1 MRILEKS
8 NLATRYRLFAKD
20 ESGSSTIE
28 AVLWLPMFMLLLSM
42 VADASFIFHG
52 QAQALRIVQDGNR
65 AFSVG
70 RLEDAAATQAFIR
83 SNLISLSRGARVTT
97 TLSKDGI
104 ITTTA
109 LISVDDLLAIGS
121 VGALT
126 SFDIT
131 VKSQHFL
138 EY

>member
-1 MRILEKS
+1 MRNSEKS

-28 AVLWLPMFMLLLSM
+28 AVIWLPLFMLLLSM
-42 VADASFIFHG
+42 VADASFVFHG

-70 RLEDAAATQAFIR
+70 RLEDTAATQAYIR

-97 TLSKDGI
+97 TLSGGI

-126 SFDIT
+126 GFDIT

>member
-1 MRILEKS
+1 MRNSEKY

-70 RLEDAAATQAFIR
+70 RLEDTAATQAYIR

-97 TLSKDGI
+97 TLSGGI

-126 SFDIT
+126 GFDIT

>member
-70 RLEDAAATQAFIR
+70 RLEDAAATQAYIR
-83 SNLISLSRGARVTT
+83 SNLISLSRSARVTT
-97 TLSKDGI
+97 TLSGGI

>member
-1 MRILEKS
+1 MRALEKY

-70 RLEDAAATQAFIR
+70 RLEDAAATQAYIR

-97 TLSKDGI
+97 TLSGGI

-126 SFDIT
+126 GFDIT

>member
-1 MRILEKS
+1 MRALEKY
-8 NLATRYRLFAKD
+8 NLRDRYRLFAKD

-28 AVLWLPMFMLLLSM
+28 AVIWLPLFMLLLSM

-70 RLEDAAATQAFIR
+70 RLEDTAATQAYIR

-97 TLSKDGI
+97 TLSGGI

-126 SFDIT
+126 GFDIT

>member
-1 MRILEKS
+1 MRNSEKY
-8 NLATRYRLFAKD
+8 NLATWYRLFAKD

-28 AVLWLPMFMLLLSM
+28 AVIWLPLFMLLLSM
-42 VADASFIFHG
+42 VADASFVFHG

-70 RLEDAAATQAFIR
+70 RLEDTAATQAYIR
-83 SNLISLSRGARVTT
+83 SKLISLSRGARVTT
-97 TLSKDGI
+97 TLSGGI

-126 SFDIT
+126 GFDIT